1 MKRQT
6 SIIFLAVIIMAF
18 LFRGA
23 FLIGQIEDI
32 DAALKSNRNFSK
44 ENAELFCQQI
54 EHFKCFLYSFSAL
67 IISIIAQLHPFKKN
81 KNVKTV

>member
-6 SIIFLAVIIMAF
+6 SIIFLAVIVFAF
-18 LFRGA
+18 LLRGA
-23 FLIGQIEDI
+23 FLINQIENI
-32 DAALKSNRNFSK
+32 DSSIQSNRNFSK
-44 ENAELFCQQI
+44 ENIDLFCHQI
-54 EHFKCFLYSFSAL
+54 EHFKYFLYSFSAL